1 MAKTIQIRK
10 VPDEVHHQL
19 KVRAAEAG
27 VSLSDYLLEVIEEV
41 ATQPPIAD
49 VLRRA
54 AAYPGGASPQ
64 AIVDAVRAGRDADW
78 PRDDA

>member
-10 VPDEVHHQL
+10 VPDEVHHRL

-27 VSLSDYLLEVIEEV
+27 VSLSDYLLDVIEEV

-54 AAYPGGASPQ
+54 GNRSWGADPD
-64 AIVDAVRAGRDADW
+64 AILDVIHEMRDRE
-78 PRDDA
+78 P

>member
-27 VSLSDYLLEVIEEV
+27 VSLSDYLLDVIEEV

-54 AAYPGGASPQ
+54 GNRSWGADPDV
-64 AIVDAVRAGRDADW
+64 ILDVIHEMRDRE
-78 PRDDA
+78 P